1 MLKKQ
6 KQWNNENNSIFFLT
20 STFLFANCNIFKT
33 IKLIKQGEIE
43 QKQFKVQIPFEN
55 RAGLIVLKVKINEIE
70 HDFLFDTGA
79 PTVLSE
85 KLFKKLNLKVKA
97 VQKTTDS
104 QVTSSHELLRF

>member
-1 MLKKQ
+1 MKT
-6 KQWNNENNSIFFLT
+6 IAIFLT
-20 STFLFANCNIFKT
+20 STFLFASCSIFKT